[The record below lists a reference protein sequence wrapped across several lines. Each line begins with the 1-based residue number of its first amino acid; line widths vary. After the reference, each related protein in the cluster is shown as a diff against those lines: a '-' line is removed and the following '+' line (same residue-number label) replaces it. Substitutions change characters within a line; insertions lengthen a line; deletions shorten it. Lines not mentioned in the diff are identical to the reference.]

1 MVLIDPAPHPGAR
14 SHHDRRPSHYWNPVH
29 GGVLCFAPISDS
41 AAKLIANST
50 PMVVLLLARYLSQW
64 LFTLPVV
71 ILTDRHIT
79 TSWTVMRIIILRS
92 LVHILGVAAM
102 FGDRLSERRFR
113 AIFKWLVT
121 MAGLRL
127 LINGSS
133 GLLGL

>member
-1 MVLIDPAPHPGAR
+1 MIADRPIIGILFMVGFC
-14 SHHDRRPSHYWNPVH
+14 V
-29 GGVLCFAPISDS
+29 FAPISDS

-102 FGDRLSERRFR
+102 FGAYRFLPLADALAIAFVYPFIMLLMGHFFLGEQVGVRRL
-113 AIFKWLVT
+113 
-121 MAGLRL
+121 AGCTVGFHR
-127 LINGSS
+127 
-133 GLLGL
+133 